1 MLPMSRKM
9 TKSKP
14 KKSVEEEKN
23 GTNVQLKRRAGN
35 KWSNNTARH
44 QVTHKTA
51 HTDEPGL

>member
-1 MLPMSRKM
+1 M

-35 KWSNNTARH
+35 KWGNNTTRRW
-44 QVTHKTA
+44 VTRKTA
-51 HTDEPGL
+51 HTDEPGLGTAAKK